1 MGGLIGGLSSRER
14 KKLGLGDGFSAKERL
29 EFVWICTSDEV
40 ERIMNKVRR
49 ERERGASQSRR
60 AERDEKK

>member
-1 MGGLIGGLSSRER
+1 
-14 KKLGLGDGFSAKERL
+14 LGDGFSAKERL

-49 ERERGASQSRR
+49 ERERSEPVETSR
-60 AERDEKK
+60 A